1 MNQMK
6 MNLKKKS
13 FRYIQGTQ
21 NYCTASTLIQG
32 NMRNHIKH
40 SKNKQ
45 HTKQKHEKLITINY
59 KDGGSELR
67 ELLTSLLK

>member
-1 MNQMK
+1 

-13 FRYIQGTQ
+13 FRYIQGA
-21 NYCTASTLIQG
+21 YKYFTASTLIQE
-32 NMRNHIKH
+32 NMRNNIKH

-45 HTKQKHEKLITINY
+45 HTKQKHEQLITINY

-67 ELLTSLLK
+67 ELLTSY